1 MGFVTVAAFLAL
13 AATGW
18 VVWPLVRHQGGAS
31 DEATQAR
38 AALAVLREEFAAL
51 EAARAAGELDEA
63 AHAQARR
70 ELEARALAEAQA
82 LEARAGGREI
92 SPVAAALVALGVP
105 LLAALGYLWVGSPR
119 WASDEAVLAA
129 TREAEAAQA
138 ASAAGISPDQI
149 KSMVSRLEARLE
161 SGEGDA
167 QAWMMLARSYRVL
180 GDPAFVAA
188 GWARLGAKIP
198 QEPAVLVEWAELL
211 VVARGGFDAE
221 STALLERALA
231 LAPDEP
237 KALAMGGAAAAAAG
251 EHAKAVERWER
262 LLAQAPAEGEFA
274 QTLRAAIEAERQK
287 AGLPPSGN

>member
-1 MGFVTVAAFLAL
+1 MVAVCIAL
-13 AATGW
+13 AATAW
-18 VVWPLVRHQGGAS
+18 VVWPLARRQGMAS
-31 DEATQAR
+31 DEAAQAQ

-51 EAARAAGELDEA
+51 DAARAAGELEEPAYD
-63 AHAQARR
+63 QARR

-82 LEARAGGREI
+82 REGHARRQGN
-92 SPVAAALVALGVP
+92 SPMTAVFVGVSLP
-105 LLAALGYLWVGSPR
+105 VLAVGGYLLVGSPR

-129 TREAEAAQA
+129 TREAE
-138 ASAAGISPDQI
+138 I
-149 KSMVSRLEARLE
+149 KSMVARLEARLE

-167 QAWMMLARSYRVL
+167 QSWLMLARSYRVL
-180 GDPAFVAA
+180 GDPALVAA

-198 QEPAVLVEWAELL
+198 QEPTVLVEWAELL
-211 VVARGGFDAE
+211 VVARGGFDAD
-221 STALLERALA
+221 SITLLERALA

-262 LLAQAPAEGEFA
+262 LLAQAPAEGEFT

-287 AGLPPSGN
+287 AGLAPGN

>member
-1 MGFVTVAAFLAL
+1 MGFVTVAALLAL

-18 VVWPLVRHQGGAS
+18 VVWPLVRRHEGAS
-31 DEATQAR
+31 DEAAQAR
-38 AALAVLREEFAAL
+38 AALTVLREEFAAL
-51 EAARAAGELDEA
+51 EAAWAAGELDEA

-70 ELEARALAEAQA
+70 ELEARALAETQA
-82 LEARAGGREI
+82 REGRAPGRGI
-92 SPVAAALVALGVP
+92 SPVAAAVVALGVP
-105 LLAALGYLWVGSPR
+105 LFAALGYLWVGSPR

-138 ASAAGISPDQI
+138 ASAAGISSEQI
-149 KSMVSRLEARLE
+149 RAMVSQLEARLE
-161 SGEGDA
+161 NEGGNA
-167 QAWMMLARSYRVL
+167 QAWLMLARSYRVL
-180 GDPAFVAA
+180 GDPALVAA

-198 QEPAVLVEWAELL
+198 QEAAVLTEWAELL
-211 VVARGGFDAE
+211 VTARGGFDVE

-262 LLAQAPAEGEFA
+262 LLAQAPAEGEFT
-274 QTLRAAIEAERQK
+274 QTLRAAIEVERQK
-287 AGLPPSGN
+287 AGLPPAGN